1 MPAPVS
7 LDIRRRFARLIE
19 DGLSARQAAKRL
31 LISPA
36 SGVRL
41 AQLVRRGGSLEFSTV
56 GNRKGKGWLEAYRDF
71 FQEVLE
77 QDADITLEELR
88 AALLEAYGQPA
99 SASGLH
105 YALKRMGFTY
115 KKRRWSLPSGPS
127 QE

>member
-1 MPAPVS
+1 MPAPIS
-7 LDIRRRFARLIE
+7 LDIRQRFARLIGE
-19 DGLSARQAAKRL
+19 GLSARQAANRL

-41 AQLVRRGGSLEFSTV
+41 AQLVRKGESLEFSTV
-56 GNRKGKGWLEAYRDF
+56 GNRKGKGWLDAYWDF

-77 QDADITLEELR
+77 EDADITLEELR
-88 AALLEAYGQPA
+88 AALMEAYGQSA

-115 KKRRWSLPSGPS
+115 KKRRWLLPSAPNQG
-127 QE
+127 

>member
-1 MPAPVS
+1 MPAPIS

-19 DGLSARQAAKRL
+19 EGLSARQAARRL

-41 AQLVRRGGSLEFSTV
+41 AQLVRSGEGLEFSTV
-56 GNRKGKGWLEAYRDF
+56 GNRKGKGWLDAYQDF
-71 FQEVLE
+71 FEEVLE
-77 QDADITLEELR
+77 EDGDMTLEELR
-88 AALLEAYGQPA
+88 AALMEAYGQAA

-115 KKRRWSLPSGPS
+115 KKRHWSLPSAPS

>member
-1 MPAPVS
+1 M
-7 LDIRRRFARLIE
+7 IGE
-19 DGLSARQAAKRL
+19 GLSARQAANRL

-41 AQLVRRGGSLEFSTV
+41 AQLVRRGESLEFSTV

-77 QDADITLEELR
+77 EDADITLEELR
-88 AALLEAYGQPA
+88 AALMEAYGQCA

-115 KKRRWSLPSGPS
+115 KKRRWLLPSAPNQG
-127 QE
+127 

>member
-1 MPAPVS
+1 MPAPIS

-19 DGLSARQAAKRL
+19 EGLSARQAAGRL

-41 AQLVRRGGSLEFSTV
+41 AQLVRQGRSLEFSTV
-56 GNRKGKGWLEAYRDF
+56 GNRKGKGWLETYRDF

-77 QDADITLEELR
+77 QDADMTLAELR
-88 AALLEAYGQPA
+88 AALMEAYGRSA

-115 KKRRWSLPSGPS
+115 KKRRWSLPNAPS
-127 QE
+127 QG